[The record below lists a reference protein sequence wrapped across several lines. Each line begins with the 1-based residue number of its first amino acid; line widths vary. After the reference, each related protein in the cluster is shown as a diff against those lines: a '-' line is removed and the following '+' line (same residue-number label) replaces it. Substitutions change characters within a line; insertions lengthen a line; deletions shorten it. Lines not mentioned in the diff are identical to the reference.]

1 MSAVFLKLLNMSITA
16 GWLILT
22 VMLVRTLF
30 KRIPKWIMCLLWAL
44 VAVRLVIPFSLKS
57 TLSLIPSSET
67 IPHDIALMSD
77 PVIDS
82 GIREINE
89 IVNPIITESFT
100 PELSNS
106 VNPLQIVIYIASLIW
121 ITGIAMLL
129 IHALISYIRLKK
141 SVSGSIDIGDRLM
154 ICDDITTPFILG
166 LFRPMIY
173 IPSYL
178 EGETLRYVI
187 SHENAHLSRRDHW
200 WKPLGYLILT
210 VYWFNPLCWLA
221 YIFLCKDIEAACDE
235 VVISNMDR
243 NSIAGYSQAL
253 LDCSIHR
260 RMIAACPLAF
270 GENDVKH
277 RIKGILNYRKPTFW
291 IIMIAVSAC
300 VIVAVCLMTD
310 PFSSGSL
317 NGKLADSM
325 DAAIADRYSVIHTD
339 WRYDATDYSVLSVSK
354 DKNMTTV
361 YAWVLYQTYVYEDGQ
376 AKLETGSHIPTVIT
390 FDTSGTDSDP
400 SVYKVTEYWEP
411 RDGDYFTEDIQ
422 SKFPRLL
429 WRKASDPRRTFAQQE
444 RNCLKNAQ
452 EYFRGIPRSESDS
465 DNVDPQYEACAF
477 IVYRNGHYN
486 IGVEIH
492 TNYRNPKGQ
501 ILIDESE
508 FKGMVTVLNDD
519 PTDGKYY
526 RKSKSFSNDFKE
538 WNTVAISE
546 EDLDKVIDI
555 MKDHVYHL
563 YLVDPEWNF
572 PSIDIE
578 TRLDVVVDIEDY
590 PGSNAE
596 TVVLGKGSLVLPL
609 REIYFIS
616 HDFDPDDHRYVELA
630 APEGTDVIAAYSG
643 KVGSMDYID
652 KKGYYVII
660 EQDNVVQI
668 WYSHMTS
675 LSVSTGDTV
684 KQGDV
689 IGTIGST
696 GDGRDPSLEFRV
708 FVPKIGLWEN
718 QIDPTLLLPDIDQ

>member
-1 MSAVFLKLLNMSITA
+1 M
-16 GWLILT
+16 
-22 VMLVRTLF
+22 
-30 KRIPKWIMCLLWAL
+30 P
-44 VAVRLVIPFSLKS
+44 
-57 TLSLIPSSET
+57 
-67 IPHDIALMSD
+67 D
-77 PVIDS
+77 PVINS
-82 GIREINE
+82 GISEINE
-89 IVNPIITESFT
+89 IVNPIITESFA

-121 ITGIAMLL
+121 ITGIAVLL

-141 SVSGSIDIGDRLM
+141 SVSGSVDIGDRLM

-173 IPSYL
+173 IPSSL

-270 GENDVKH
+270 GENDVKN

-325 DAAIADRYSVIHTD
+325 DAAIADRYSVTHTD

-354 DKNMTTV
+354 DKNTTTV
-361 YAWVLYQTYVYEDGQ
+361 YTWVLYQTYVYEDGQ

-429 WRKASDPRRTFAQQE
+429 WRKASDPRRTFVQQE

-660 EQDNVVQI
+660 EQDNIVQI
-668 WYSHMTS
+668 WYSHMAS
-675 LSVSTGDTV
+675 LSVSTGDIV

-708 FVPKIGLWEN
+708 FVPRMGMLEN
-718 QIDPTLLLPDIDQ
+718 QIDPKLLLPDIDQ